1 MFLFTILTFVTLW
14 LQPSERKDNDEVRQ
28 EGLFFRNQVAAA
40 GRAAY
45 SYNSALD
52 DYLVKIQQCHIG
64 SKNGPVGESAE
75 INGTNRPG

>member
-1 MFLFTILTFVTLW
+1 MFLFTIFAFVSLW
-14 LQPSERKDNDEVRQ
+14 LQPSERKDNDEVSEDRS
-28 EGLFFRNQVAAA
+28 FFMYQVAPA

-45 SYNSALD
+45 PYNSAFN